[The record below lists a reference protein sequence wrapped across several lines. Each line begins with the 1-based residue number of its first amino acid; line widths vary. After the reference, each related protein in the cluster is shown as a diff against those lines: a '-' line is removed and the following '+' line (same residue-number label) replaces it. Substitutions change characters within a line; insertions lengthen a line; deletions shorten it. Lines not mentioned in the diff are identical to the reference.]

1 MAAPS
6 VSGWRFDPRYYQIAT
21 LACLLAYGLVGLG
34 FEVRW
39 QNAIAIL
46 CVCQLAQWAGDRRA
60 GRAYDFRSPLITSLS
75 LCLLLRTNDP
85 AVAAFAALAA
95 IGSKYVIR
103 LNDKHLF
110 NPAMFGIVAAVLVT
124 GRAWISPGQ
133 WGNAA
138 LAALFFA
145 SAGTTVV
152 QRAARSD
159 VTYAFLGFYAALLF
173 WRSYVVGEP
182 MTIPVHRLQSGA
194 LLLFSFFMISDPKT
208 TPDTRAGRIL
218 YAAIVAYGAYCVHFV
233 WFRSN
238 GLVWSLFACSALVPV
253 IDRLLR
259 GDKYD
264 WASAGRRQVAV
275 APAPAPA

>member
-1 MAAPS
+1 MAPAS
-6 VSGWRFDPRYYQIAT
+6 WRFDPRYYQIAT
-21 LACLLAYGLVGLG
+21 LACLLAYGLIGLG

-39 QNAIAIL
+39 TNALAIG
-46 CVCQLAQWAGDRRA
+46 VVSQLTQWAGDRWA
-60 GRAYDFRSPLITSLS
+60 GRTYDFRSPMITSLS

-95 IGSKYVIR
+95 IGSKYAIR

-110 NPAMFGIVAAVLVT
+110 NPAMFGIVAAVLFT

-173 WRSYVVGEP
+173 WRSWVVGEP

-194 LLLFSFFMISDPKT
+194 LLLFAFFMISDPKT

-218 YAAIVAYGAYCVHFV
+218 YAAIVAWGAYCVHFV

-238 GLVWSLFACSALVPV
+238 GLVWSLFACSALVPA
-253 IDRLLR
+253 IDRVLR
-259 GDKYD
+259 GDKYA
-264 WASAGRRQVAV
+264 WGTAGR
-275 APAPAPA
+275 APAAVPAVGAAAAA